1 MAAKPMF
8 NAYTVSKYN
17 KLDGSEG
24 SEWSR
29 IGVLYPQEDGQGFT
43 ATLTALPLDGR
54 IVFRKPK
61 DKTNPDAPGQPDE
74 TDEIPF

>member
-1 MAAKPMF
+1 MAAKPMCH
-8 NAYTVSKYN
+8 AYTVRKY
-17 KLDGSEG
+17 KKADGTEG

-54 IVFRKPK
+54 IVFRKPLEK
-61 DKTNPDAPGQPDE
+61 GQKPEPGQPFDS
-74 TDEIPF
+74 DEIPY